1 VGERV
6 ERNQGG
12 VAVQEVIAERPP
24 PPRRRRR
31 LSTDRLAHFA
41 LLLPTLVITAACFVI
56 PLVLIAVYSFGSINL
71 INFDVYFGW
80 TTQNYRD
87 FTSSLYLHTLARS
100 VFLSVSTTLAC
111 AVLGFTFAYY
121 ISRQAPRVQQLLLVA
136 VIVPFWTSFIV
147 RTYAWVDLLQ
157 NLGPIDR
164 FARALGM
171 HGHLD
176 ILYTPYSIGIGI
188 LYSYLP
194 LMILPIYVSLE
205 RIDPALY
212 DASADLGA
220 TPWRQFRRVVLPH
233 AVPGLIAGIIIVG
246 VPALGEYVIPEI
258 LGGGKTLMAGNL
270 LASQFLD
277 TGNYPFGSALA
288 VTVMV
293 VLMVML
299 FLLRRAQPEAEVQ

>member
-1 VGERV
+1 M
-6 ERNQGG
+6 Q
-12 VAVQEVIAERPP
+12 
-24 PPRRRRR
+24 
-31 LSTDRLAHFA
+31 SDRLARLA
-41 LLLPTLVITAACFVI
+41 LLLPTLLITAVCFLI
-56 PLVLIAVYSFGSINL
+56 PLGLIALYSFGTVNQV
-71 INFDVYFGW
+71 NFDVYFGW
-80 TTQNYRD
+80 TVHNYRD
-87 FTSSLYLHTLARS
+87 FTSALYVHTLARS
-100 VFLSVSTTLAC
+100 VFLSLSTTLVC

-121 ISRQAPRVQQLLLVA
+121 ISRQPPRVQRLLLVA

-157 NLGPIDR
+157 NLGPLDR
-164 FARALGM
+164 FARALGL
-171 HGHLD
+171 HGHID
-176 ILYTPYSIGIGI
+176 VLYTPYSIGIGI

-220 TPWRQFRRVVLPH
+220 TPWRQFRRVVLPQ

-270 LASQFLD
+270 LADQFLE

-288 VTVMV
+288 VSVMV
-293 VLMVML
+293 VLMLLL
-299 FLLRRAQPEAEVQ
+299 FLLRRAQPAVETP

>member
-1 VGERV
+1 MH
-6 ERNQGG
+6 
-12 VAVQEVIAERPP
+12 
-24 PPRRRRR
+24 
-31 LSTDRLAHFA
+31 SDRLARLA
-41 LLLPTLVITAACFVI
+41 LLVPTLLITALCFVV
-56 PLVLIAVYSFGSINL
+56 PLGLIALYSFGTVNQV
-71 INFDVYFGW
+71 NFDVYFGW
-80 TTQNYRD
+80 TVQNYRD
-87 FTSSLYLHTLARS
+87 FTSTLYLHTLARS
-100 VFLSVSTTLAC
+100 VFLSVSTTLVC

-121 ISRQAPRVQQLLLVA
+121 ISRQPPRVQRLLLVA

-157 NLGPIDR
+157 NLGPLDR
-164 FARALGM
+164 FARALGL

-176 ILYTPYSIGIGI
+176 VLYTPYSIGIGI

-220 TPWRQFRRVVLPH
+220 TPWRQFRRVVLPQ

-270 LASQFLD
+270 LADQFLE

-293 VLMVML
+293 VLMLFL
-299 FLLRRAQPEAEVQ
+299 FLLRRAQPAVETP

>member
-1 VGERV
+1 VD
-6 ERNQGG
+6 RNQGG
-12 VAVQEVIAERPP
+12 VAVSEVMAPPPAE
-24 PPRRRRR
+24 PPRRRRPALGGLPR
-31 LSTDRLAHFA
+31 LA
-41 LLLPTLVITAACFVI
+41 LLLPTLVITALCFVI
-56 PLVLIAVYSFGSINL
+56 PLGLIAVYSFGTVNEV
-71 INFDVYFGW
+71 NFDVYFGW
-80 TTQNYRD
+80 TTQNYHD
-87 FTSSLYLHTLARS
+87 FTSTLYLHTLARS
-100 VFLSVSTTLAC
+100 VFLSLSTTLSC
-111 AVLGFTFAYY
+111 AVLGFIFAYY
-121 ISRQAPRVQQLLLVA
+121 ISRQPPRAQQLLLVA

-164 FARALGM
+164 FARALGL
-171 HGHLD
+171 HGHID
-176 ILYTPYSIGIGI
+176 ILYTPYSIAIGI

-212 DASADLGA
+212 DAAADLGA
-220 TPWRQFRRVVLPH
+220 TPFRQFRRVVLPH

-270 LASQFLD
+270 LADQFLE

-293 VLMVML
+293 VLMLLL
-299 FLLRRAQPEAEVQ
+299 FLLRRAQPAVEAQ

>member
-1 VGERV
+1 M
-6 ERNQGG
+6 
-12 VAVQEVIAERPP
+12 APP
-24 PPRRRRR
+24 PAEPRRRRPPA
-31 LSTDRLAHFA
+31 LSGLSRHA
-41 LLLPTLVITAACFVI
+41 LLLPTLIITAICFVI
-56 PLVLIAVYSFGSINL
+56 PLGLIAVYSFGTVNQV
-71 INFDVYFGW
+71 NFDVYFGW

-87 FTSSLYLHTLARS
+87 FTSALYLHTLARS
-100 VFLSVSTTLAC
+100 VFLSLSTTLSC
-111 AVLGFTFAYY
+111 ALLGFIFAYY
-121 ISRQAPRVQQLLLVA
+121 ISRQGPRAQRLLLVA

-157 NLGPIDR
+157 NFGPVDR
-164 FARALGM
+164 FARALGFG
-171 HGHLD
+171 GHIDL
-176 ILYTPYSIGIGI
+176 LYTPYSIGIGI

-212 DASADLGA
+212 DAAADLGA
-220 TPWRQFRRVVLPH
+220 TPFRQFRRVVLPH

-270 LASQFLD
+270 LADQFLQ

-293 VLMVML
+293 VLMAML
-299 FLLRRAQPEAEVQ
+299 FLLRRAQPEAELQ

>member
-1 VGERV
+1 M
-6 ERNQGG
+6 
-12 VAVQEVIAERPP
+12 APP
-24 PPRRRRR
+24 PAAPRRRRR
-31 LSTDRLAHFA
+31 PPAPGGLGRLA
-41 LLLPTLVITAACFVI
+41 LLLPTLVITALCFVI
-56 PLVLIAVYSFGSINL
+56 PLCLIAVYSFGTVNQV
-71 INFDVYFGW
+71 NFDVYFGW

-87 FTSSLYLHTLARS
+87 FTSTLYLHTLARS
-100 VFLSVSTTLAC
+100 VVLSVSTTLAC
-111 AVLGFTFAYY
+111 AVLGFIFAYY
-121 ISRQAPRVQQLLLVA
+121 ISRQPPRVQRLLLVA

-157 NLGPIDR
+157 NLGPVDR
-164 FARALGM
+164 FARALGL
-171 HGHLD
+171 HGHIDL
-176 ILYTPYSIGIGI
+176 LYTPYSIGIGI

-212 DASADLGA
+212 DAAADLGA
-220 TPWRQFRRVVLPH
+220 TPFRQFRRVVLPH

-270 LASQFLD
+270 LASQFLE

-293 VLMVML
+293 VLMVFL
-299 FLLRRAQPEAEVQ
+299 FLLRRAQPAAEAG

>member
-1 VGERV
+1 VDRD
-6 ERNQGG
+6 QGG
-12 VAVQEVIAERPP
+12 VAVQNVTAPP
-24 PPRRRRR
+24 PAEPRRRRPPA
-31 LSTDRLAHFA
+31 LSGLSRHA
-41 LLLPTLVITAACFVI
+41 LLLPTLVITAICFVI
-56 PLVLIAVYSFGSINL
+56 PLGLIAVYSFGTVNQV
-71 INFDVYFGW
+71 NFDVYFGW

-87 FTSSLYLHTLARS
+87 FTSSLYVHTLARS
-100 VFLSVSTTLAC
+100 VFLSVSTTLSC
-111 AVLGFTFAYY
+111 ALLGFIFAYY
-121 ISRQAPRVQQLLLVA
+121 ISRQGPRTQRLLLVA

-157 NLGPIDR
+157 NFGPVDR
-164 FARALGM
+164 FARALGLG
-171 HGHLD
+171 GHIDL
-176 ILYTPYSIGIGI
+176 LYTPYSIGIGI

-212 DASADLGA
+212 DAAADLGA
-220 TPWRQFRRVVLPH
+220 TPFRQFRRVVLPH

-270 LASQFLD
+270 LADQFLQ

-293 VLMVML
+293 VLMAML
-299 FLLRRAQPEAEVQ
+299 FLLRRAQPEAELQ

>member
-1 VGERV
+1 V

-12 VAVQEVIAERPP
+12 VAAGHAVAP
-24 PPRRRRR
+24 PPRTTPGRRR
-31 LSTDRLAHFA
+31 LHTDRLARFA
-41 LLLPTLVITAACFVI
+41 LLLPTLVITALCFLI
-56 PLVLIAVYSFGSINL
+56 PLGLIALYSFGTVNQV
-71 INFDVYFGW
+71 NFDVYFGW
-80 TTQNYRD
+80 TVQNYRD
-87 FTSSLYLHTLARS
+87 FTSALYVHTLARS
-100 VFLSVSTTLAC
+100 LFLSVSTTLVC
-111 AVLGFTFAYY
+111 AVLGFTFAYF
-121 ISRQAPRVQQLLLVA
+121 ISRQPPRVQRLLLVA

-157 NLGPIDR
+157 NLGPLDR

-220 TPWRQFRRVVLPH
+220 TPWRQFRRVVLPQ

-270 LASQFLD
+270 LADQFLQ

-293 VLMVML
+293 VLMLFL
-299 FLLRRAQPEAEVQ
+299 FLLRRAQPPVETT

>member
-1 VGERV
+1 MTPPP
-6 ERNQGG
+6 
-12 VAVQEVIAERPP
+12 AE
-24 PPRRRRR
+24 PPRRRPAA
-31 LSTDRLAHFA
+31 LSGLSRHA
-41 LLLPTLVITAACFVI
+41 LLLPTLIITVLCFVI
-56 PLVLIAVYSFGSINL
+56 PLGLIAVYSFGTVNQVS
-71 INFDVYFGW
+71 FDVYFGW

-100 VFLSVSTTLAC
+100 VFLSLSTTLSC
-111 AVLGFTFAYY
+111 ALLGFIFAYY
-121 ISRQAPRVQQLLLVA
+121 ISRQGPRTQRLLLVA

-164 FARALGM
+164 FARALGFG
-171 HGHLD
+171 GHID

-212 DASADLGA
+212 DAAADLGA
-220 TPWRQFRRVVLPH
+220 TPFRQFRRVVLPH

-270 LASQFLD
+270 LADQFLQ

-299 FLLRRAQPEAEVQ
+299 FLLRRAQPEAELQ

>member
-1 VGERV
+1 M
-6 ERNQGG
+6 
-12 VAVQEVIAERPP
+12 APP
-24 PPRRRRR
+24 PAEPRRRRLPAVSG
-31 LSTDRLAHFA
+31 LSRHA
-41 LLLPTLVITAACFVI
+41 LLLPTLIITAVCFVI
-56 PLVLIAVYSFGSINL
+56 PLGLIAVYSFGTVNQVSFN
-71 INFDVYFGW
+71 VYFGW

-87 FTSSLYLHTLARS
+87 FTSALYLNTLERS
-100 VFLSVSTTLAC
+100 VFLSLSTTLSC
-111 AVLGFTFAYY
+111 ALLGFIFAYY
-121 ISRQAPRVQQLLLVA
+121 ISRQGPRTQRLLLVA

-164 FARALGM
+164 IARALGM
-171 HGHLD
+171 GGHIDL
-176 ILYTPYSIGIGI
+176 LYTPYSIGIGI

-212 DASADLGA
+212 DAAADLGA
-220 TPWRQFRRVVLPH
+220 TPFRQFRRVVLPH

-270 LASQFLD
+270 LAYQFLQ

-293 VLMVML
+293 VLMALL
-299 FLLRRAQPEAEVQ
+299 FLLRRAQPAEPQ